1 MKLGFGLYKRIIN
14 RDNFRFAK
22 QAGATHLVLQ
32 LVDYIQSDKNPS
44 LTGNFLDGWGTT
56 NNRDK
61 LWQYEELAAIKKEI
75 ESEGL
80 VWEAVENFDPAHWYD
95 VLLDGPEKLKQIE
108 NLKQTLKVLGKVGV
122 KIVGYNF
129 SVPGV
134 WGWTSKPSG
143 RGGAKSVEFDQ
154 NQVDVNAPIPKGM
167 VWNMT
172 YDTDPAEKGF
182 LKPVSRE
189 EMWSR
194 LQFFLNELMPVAEE
208 NNIKLIAHPEDP
220 PLPEM
225 RGFAKLFYS
234 PSEYERLLKAY
245 DSPSNGFEFC
255 MGTVQEMPGSD
266 IYDML
271 DRFSKQ
277 GKIGYVHSRNV
288 VGKVPNYREAFID
301 EGDIDIIKALRILK
315 KNNYDG
321 IIIPD
326 HTPEMTCDAP
336 WHGGMA
342 YAMGY
347 LKAAIQM
354 VESE

>member
-44 LTGNFLDGWGTT
+44 LIGNFLDGWGITP
-56 NNRDK
+56 NKNK
-61 LWQYEELAAIKKEI
+61 LWQYDELAAIKKEI

-80 VWEAVENFDPAHWYD
+80 VWEAVENFDPSHWYD
-95 VLLDGPEKLKQIE
+95 VLLDGPEKQKQIE

-122 KIVGYNF
+122 HIVGYNF
-129 SVPGV
+129 SIPGV
-134 WGWTSKPSG
+134 WGWTAKPTG
-143 RGGAKSVEFDQ
+143 RGGAKSIEFDQ
-154 NQVDVNAPIPKGM
+154 SSIDVNAPIPKGM

-172 YDTDPAEKGF
+172 YDTETEEGF
-182 LKPVSRE
+182 VEPVTRE
-189 EMWSR
+189 ELWNR
-194 LQFFLNELMPVAEE
+194 LKYFLDELMPVAEE
-208 NNIKLIAHPEDP
+208 NNIKLIAHPDDP

-225 RGFAKLFYS
+225 RGITKLLYS
-234 PSEYERLLKAY
+234 PSEYEHLIEFY

-255 MGTVQEMPGSD
+255 MGTVQEMPDSN

-271 DRFSKQ
+271 DRFSAK
-277 GKIGYVHSRNV
+277 GKIGYIHSRNV

-301 EGDIDIIKALRILK
+301 EGDIDILKALRILK

-321 IIIPD
+321 VIIPD

-336 WHGGMA
+336 WHAGMA

-347 LKAAIQM
+347 LKAAIQI
-354 VESE
+354 VENE